1 MDKTTAWDKKKTT
14 AVNLQ
19 EISFTNF
26 KDEMTEKVHS
36 SAGLDLSFF
45 PKLFNQRSKSQRPST
60 KTWGC
65 TKEKATTNVWCMIS
79 CLTALR
85 HQSSLKTGT

>member
-45 PKLFNQRSKSQRPST
+45 PNSFISGQRVRGQ
-60 KTWGC
+60 
-65 TKEKATTNVWCMIS
+65 
-79 CLTALR
+79 ALKR
-85 HQSSLKTGT
+85 GVV